1 MTQDSQ
7 FKKGVR
13 VLHTNK
19 KEWGIGQILEDSNSE
34 SIHVFFE
41 VSGEKTLQ
49 AVAADKLKVI
59 VGVDAESLLLD
70 NIYLPGPGKSRPMVT
85 MAQAKLRLQ
94 ELFPGGLHG
103 EKMLQNER
111 NYKDALCH
119 FATQIYGRRSL
130 EDLLQNCKYTEIV
143 ELVYSLV
150 KHSGNNFPSLFEKIA
165 FGNGLKAH
173 TRSREFAEAF
183 CAWVLP
189 EQPTQSAFEA
199 FAGELG
205 YIGSAKWPIL
215 TAFRFLLHPQTDVLI
230 KPTNLAN
237 AAEVA
242 RFEINYRSELN
253 WLTYFSVMQFY
264 KHVRQAIADLNPKDN
279 IDVQNFIWCIDP
291 DQYPS

>member
-1 MTQDSQ
+1 MTQVSQ

-13 VLHTNK
+13 ILHTNK
-19 KEWGIGQILEDSNSE
+19 MEWGIGQVLEDSNNE

-41 VSGEKTLQ
+41 VPGEKTLQ
-49 AVAADKLKVI
+49 AAAADKLKVI

-119 FATQIYGRRSL
+119 FANEMFGRKSL
-130 EDLLQNCKYTEIV
+130 EDLLQTCKYAEIV
-143 ELVYSLV
+143 ELAYSLV
-150 KHSGNNFPSLFEKIA
+150 KHSGNNFPSLFEKVA

-183 CAWVLP
+183 CAWTLP
-189 EQPTQSAFEA
+189 EQPTQSAFEG

-205 YIGSAKWPIL
+205 HIGIAKWPIV
-215 TAFRFLLHPQTDVLI
+215 TAYRFLLHPQTDVLI
-230 KPTNLAN
+230 KPTNLGN

-253 WLTYFSVMQFY
+253 WLTYYSVMQFY
-264 KHVRQAIADLNPKDN
+264 QHIRNAIADLNPRDN